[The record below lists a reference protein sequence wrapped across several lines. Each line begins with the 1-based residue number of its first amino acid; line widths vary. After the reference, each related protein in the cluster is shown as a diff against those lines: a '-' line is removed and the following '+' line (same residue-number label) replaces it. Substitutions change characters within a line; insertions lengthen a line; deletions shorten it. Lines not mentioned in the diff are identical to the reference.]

1 MPSETR
7 TVFAPSG
14 AERVSDQ
21 VETAPGPNQRPNL
34 WLTRGLLLVTD
45 AVALILSVLA
55 AAAIWHAFQ
64 PLAGLDTAVPLLFAV
79 PVLLAGFMFM
89 SLYPAAGLS
98 VVQELR
104 RTTLFTSAIMG
115 TAVVVLFLLGR
126 AGSASRGA
134 WLLTWLFMVCSV
146 PLARALVRHL
156 LASRAWWGVPTV
168 ILGAGKT
175 AELLVARTKQL
186 PGIGFKVI
194 ACFDDD
200 PAKRGSAIHGVPV
213 VGTLAD
219 AADMQAKW
227 HAAYAMVAMPGI
239 EPRRLSQLMQNYA
252 RVYPHVLVVPNMF
265 GLSSAGVGARDV
277 GGIVTIYNKQNLL
290 MRHNRI
296 AKRLI
301 DFILLVPG
309 GIVGALLVGIGALVV
324 VLVDR
329 GNPFY
334 FQLREGRGG
343 KVIRVWKIRTMRKD
357 ADAFLECHLA
367 AHPEAREEWEKH
379 FKLTD
384 DPRVLPVVGNLLRR
398 TSLDELPQLWNIF
411 LGQMS
416 FVGPRPFPYYHLDG
430 FDPEFRDLRTSVT
443 PGLTGYWQVTSR
455 STADLDMQESLD
467 TYYIRNWSIWL
478 DIYIL
483 ARTPAAVLFGKGA
496 Y

>member
-1 MPSETR
+1 MASETR
-7 TVFAPSG
+7 LTVVPSG
-14 AERVSDQ
+14 AERASKPAEAGAGRD
-21 VETAPGPNQRPNL
+21 QRPSL
-34 WLTRGLLLVTD
+34 WLTRGVLLATD
-45 AVALILSVLA
+45 ATALMLSVVA
-55 AAAIWHAFQ
+55 GAAIWHAFQ
-64 PLAGLDTAVPLLFAV
+64 PLAGLAAAVPLLFAV

-104 RTTLFTSAIMG
+104 RTTLFVSAIMG

-134 WLLTWLFMVCSV
+134 WLLTWFFMVCSV

-156 LASRAWWGVPTV
+156 LASRSWWGVPTV

-175 AELLVARTKQL
+175 AELLVERTKRL

-200 PAKRGSAIHGVPV
+200 PAKHGTTIHGVPV

-219 AADMQAKW
+219 AADMQASW
-227 HAAYAMVAMPGI
+227 RASYAMVAMPGI
-239 EPRRLSQLMQNYA
+239 GPQRLSQLMQQYG
-252 RVYPHVLVVPNMF
+252 RVYPHVLVVPNTL
-265 GLSSAGVGARDV
+265 GLASAGVGARDV
-277 GGIVTIYNKQNLL
+277 GGVVAIYNKQNLL

-301 DFILLVPG
+301 DLLILVPG
-309 GIVGALLVGIGALVV
+309 GIVGALLVGLGALGVL
-324 VLVDR
+324 LVDR

-334 FQLREGRGG
+334 YQVREGLDG
-343 KVIRVWKIRTMRKD
+343 KSIRVWKIRTMRKD
-357 ADAFLECHLA
+357 ADAYLQRYLA
-367 AHPEAREEWEKH
+367 THPEAQAEWQRH
-379 FKLTD
+379 YKLSN
-384 DPRVLPVVGNLLRR
+384 DPRVLPVVGRLLRR

-416 FVGPRPFPYYHLDG
+416 FVGPRPFPYYHLEG
-430 FDPEFRDLRTSVT
+430 FAPEFRDLRTSVT

-455 STADLDMQESLD
+455 STADLDLQESLD
-467 TYYIRNWSIWL
+467 TYYVRNWSIWL

-483 ARTPAAVLFGKGA
+483 ARTPGAVLFGKGA

>member
-1 MPSETR
+1 MASETR
-7 TVFAPSG
+7 FRAVPFG
-14 AERVSDQ
+14 AERASKQ
-21 VETAPGPNQRPNL
+21 VEAGAGRNQRPSL
-34 WLTRGLLLVTD
+34 WLTRGLLLATD
-45 AVALILSVLA
+45 AIALMLSVVA
-55 AAAIWHAFQ
+55 GAAIWHAFQ
-64 PLAGLDTAVPLLFAV
+64 PLAGLAAAVPLLFAV

-104 RTTLFTSAIMG
+104 RTTLFVSAIMG

-134 WLLTWLFMVCSV
+134 WLLTWFFMVCSV

-156 LASRAWWGVPTV
+156 LARKPWWGVPTV

-175 AELLVARTKQL
+175 AELLVERTKRL

-200 PAKRGSAIHGVPV
+200 PAKHGTAIHGVPV

-219 AADMQAKW
+219 AADMQASW
-227 HAAYAMVAMPGI
+227 HASYAMVAMPGI
-239 EPRRLSQLMQNYA
+239 GPQRLSQLMQQYG
-252 RVYPHVLVVPNMF
+252 RVYPHVLVVPNTF

-277 GGIVTIYNKQNLL
+277 GGVVAIYNKQNLL

-301 DFILLVPG
+301 DLLILVPG
-309 GIVGALLVGIGALVV
+309 GIVGALLVGLGALGVL
-324 VLVDR
+324 LVDR

-334 FQLREGRGG
+334 YQVREGLDG
-343 KVIRVWKIRTMRKD
+343 KSIRVWKIRTMRKD
-357 ADAFLECHLA
+357 ADAYLQRYLA
-367 AHPEAREEWEKH
+367 THPEAQAEWLRH
-379 FKLTD
+379 FKLSN
-384 DPRVLPVVGNLLRR
+384 DPRILPVVGKLLRR

-416 FVGPRPFPYYHLDG
+416 FVGPRPFPYYHLEG
-430 FDPEFRDLRTSVT
+430 FAPEFRDLRTSVP

-455 STADLDMQESLD
+455 STADLDLQESLN
-467 TYYIRNWSIWL
+467 TYYVRNWSIWL

-483 ARTPAAVLFGKGA
+483 ARTPGAVLFGKGA